1 MEEKKQIENEHL
13 TKVYH
18 TNHIVEAITV
28 EKRCTGIA
36 RYRKVSR
43 QGQVNLETG
52 EYIESKARA
61 SPIDMEKRFISRSI
75 WTLKDFGAGFGI
87 PIHLASISVSQNRR
101 VTAATIFIY

>member
-36 RYRKVSR
+36 HYRKVSR
-43 QGQVNLETG
+43 RGYVNLETG
-52 EYIESKARA
+52 EYIESRL
-61 SPIDMEKRFISRSI
+61 IWISRS
-75 WTLKDFGAGFGI
+75 FGAGFGI
-87 PIHLASISVSQNRR
+87 PIHLASISVS
-101 VTAATIFIY
+101 